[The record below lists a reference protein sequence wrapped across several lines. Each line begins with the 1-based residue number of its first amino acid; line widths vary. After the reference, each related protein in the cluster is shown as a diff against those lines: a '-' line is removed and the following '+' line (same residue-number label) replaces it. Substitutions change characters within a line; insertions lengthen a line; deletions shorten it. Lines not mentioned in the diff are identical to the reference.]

1 MRSMFVG
8 AQVAVEGERWMVHV
22 CLVILYLSRRDSLLM
37 SAFNVSLTLHLP
49 ISHLS
54 RESFIKALSRND
66 DDDDDL
72 YFALFTLNLHYI
84 CRSKL

>member
-1 MRSMFVG
+1 MDKLSNNNSCGHTTGFCPRETG
-8 AQVAVEGERWMVHV
+8 
-22 CLVILYLSRRDSLLM
+22 LVDS
-37 SAFNVSLTLHLP
+37 FP
-49 ISHLS
+49 
-54 RESFIKALSRND
+54 RND

>member
-1 MRSMFVG
+1 MRG
-8 AQVAVEGERWMVHV
+8 ATFPIFSCVIRAAPGLTERLARKGLLAQPQSVS
-22 CLVILYLSRRDSLLM
+22 ILTY
-37 SAFNVSLTLHLP
+37 
-49 ISHLS
+49 
-54 RESFIKALSRND
+54 

>member
-1 MRSMFVG
+1 MRSSTCLD
-8 AQVAVEGERWMVHV
+8 VHV
-22 CLVILYLSRRDSLLM
+22 NTIIFTSDDDD
-37 SAFNVSLTLHLP
+37 
-49 ISHLS
+49 
-54 RESFIKALSRND
+54 D

>member
-1 MRSMFVG
+1 MGSP
-8 AQVAVEGERWMVHV
+8 
-22 CLVILYLSRRDSLLM
+22 CLFTRQRALKMGYFYCLRHYLHTELSLGYPKDRGFYLKNK
-37 SAFNVSLTLHLP
+37 A
-49 ISHLS
+49 
-54 RESFIKALSRND
+54 SFID